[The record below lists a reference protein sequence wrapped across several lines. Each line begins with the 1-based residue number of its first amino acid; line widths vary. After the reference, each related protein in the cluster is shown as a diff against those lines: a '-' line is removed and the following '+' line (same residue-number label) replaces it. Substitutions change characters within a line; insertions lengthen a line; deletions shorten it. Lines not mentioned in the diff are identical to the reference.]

1 MGRQAYWAAVR
12 GRMMRA
18 PSTSLPLRLD
28 GVGYSAGNVEILT
41 DMSLTLLSGPPTIVL
56 GPNGAGK
63 SVLLRLCHG
72 LLDPT
77 TGSIHTGNTIAST
90 ERTALVFQ
98 RPVMLRRTALA
109 NVAYAFARSGS
120 QQRDTRARELLTRV
134 GLTHLAERPAR
145 KLSGGEQ
152 QRVALARAWARDPE
166 ILFLDEPTASLDPA
180 ATRAVEDIVREIAAT
195 GVKIVMATHDL
206 GQARRLAGDIVF
218 LNRGR
223 LVEHTP
229 SEKFFTTPASSEAAK
244 FLRGEL
250 LA

>member
-1 MGRQAYWAAVR
+1 
-12 GRMMRA
+12 MRA
-18 PSTSLPLRLD
+18 PATSLPLA
-28 GVGYSAGNVEILT
+28 VEHVAFSAGGVEILQ
-41 DMSLTLLSGPPTIVL
+41 DISLTLNPGRPTIVI

-72 LLDPT
+72 LLTPT
-77 TGSIHTGNTIAST
+77 AGQIHTGNVAALT

-109 NVAYAFARSGS
+109 NVAYALKGLSPGER
-120 QQRDTRARELLTRV
+120 RARAMALLDRV
-134 GLTHLAERPAR
+134 GLAHLADRPAR

-152 QRVALARAWARDPE
+152 QRVALARAWGRDPE

-180 ATRAVEDIVREIAAT
+180 ATRAVEDIVQEVAAG

-218 LNRGR
+218 LHKGR
-223 LVEHTP
+223 IVEHAPAT
-229 SEKFFTTPASSEAAK
+229 EFFTALKSPLVAA
-244 FLRGEL
+244 FLRGDL
-250 LA
+250 LT